1 MNYIRRNKMI
11 RLLYERYL
19 ITLIQR
25 YEAMPSHI
33 AIVLS
38 ETDLLHQEGI
48 NKLTIFVDWCRKLEI
63 KMLSFY
69 IDVLDT
75 EPELEHEMVRKL
87 ASVLRDTLD
96 KLPEEIGFTIYN
108 ENGEPCEK
116 RNGNDMLISIS
127 VGFGGRKEVTKAV
140 VAVLSDVKKGNI
152 TPEQISDNIIESHLL
167 IHEEPDLIMRAGGK
181 HLSDFL
187 IWQSAYSELYFTD
200 VNWYDLR
207 KIELLRVI
215 RDFQKRQRRY
225 GK

>member
-1 MNYIRRNKMI
+1 MI

-19 ITLIQR
+19 LMLIHR
-25 YEAMPSHI
+25 HTTMPAHI
-33 AIVLS
+33 AVVLS
-38 ETDLLHQEGI
+38 ETDLLHQDGF
-48 NKLTIFVDWCRKLEI
+48 NKLTTFIDWCRKLEI

-75 EPELEHEMVRKL
+75 EPGLKQEMVRKL

-96 KLPEEIGFTIYN
+96 KLPDDIGFAIYN
-108 ENGEPCEK
+108 ENGEPYERRDSK
-116 RNGNDMLISIS
+116 GMLVSIS
-127 VGFGGRKEVTKAV
+127 VGFGGRKEITKAV
-140 VAVLSDVKKGNI
+140 VAVLYDVKKGNI
-152 TPEQISDNIIESHLL
+152 TPKQINGNTIESHLL